1 MKIRKSIAAL
11 LAGAMCAGALAGCGN
26 ITPIN
31 AVKDD
36 AEESVQAY
44 TGDLMLI
51 LPKKDEYL
59 SYLDQAAKA
68 SAEARG
74 CTLTTVDCAED
85 QDKEIEYVK
94 AAVAEDA
101 QVIILALADN
111 TRAKDVIDAAGD
123 VPVVFVNRAPADL
136 SVLDETHVYVGSDED
151 ESGAYQGKALVD
163 YLNEAGKDSINYL
176 MFNGNEGQ
184 DSTTKRTA
192 GVLKALQDA
201 GIQAHAAAEPITCD
215 FDRNTAMSEMSA
227 LLANGQNMDE
237 VDVIISNNDA
247 MALGAIEAL
256 KQGGVDLSDLV
267 VVGVDGTN
275 AGLEAIAT
283 GEMLA
288 TVYQNAIGQA
298 SASVQAAINLASGM
312 DVMNGISFEA
322 DADNSAVIWIPFELI
337 TADNVENYR

>member
-1 MKIRKSIAAL
+1 MKVRKGMAGL
-11 LAGAMCAGALAGCGN
+11 LVGAMCAGMLAGCGN
-26 ITPIN
+26 LTPIN

-68 SAEARG
+68 YTEARG

-85 QDKEIEYVK
+85 QDKEIEYVE

-101 QVIILALADN
+101 KVIIIALADN
-111 TRAKDVIDAAGD
+111 SRAQDVIDAAGD

-136 SVLDETHVYVGSDED
+136 SLMDETHIYVGSNED
-151 ESGAYQGKALVD
+151 ESGAYQGKALVE
-163 YLNEAGKDSINYL
+163 YLESKGKDNINYL
-176 MFNGNEGQ
+176 MFKGTEGQ

-192 GVLKALQDA
+192 GVLKALEDA
-201 GIQAHAAAEPITCD
+201 GIQANAAAEPVDCD
-215 FDRNTAMSEMSA
+215 YDRTAAMSAMSVM
-227 LLANGQNMDE
+227 LADDMDMDDI
-237 VDVIISNNDA
+237 DVIISNNDA

-256 KQGGVDLSDLV
+256 KQGEVDMADIAI
-267 VVGVDGTN
+267 VGVDGTN
-275 AGLEAIAT
+275 AGLEAIAN

-288 TVYQNAIGQA
+288 TAYQNAIGQA
-298 SASVQAAINLASGM
+298 SASVQAAINLAGGT
-312 DVMNGISFEA
+312 DVMNGISFET
-322 DADNSAVIWIPFELI
+322 DEDNSSVIWVPFELVA
-337 TADNVENYR
+337 ADNVEDYR